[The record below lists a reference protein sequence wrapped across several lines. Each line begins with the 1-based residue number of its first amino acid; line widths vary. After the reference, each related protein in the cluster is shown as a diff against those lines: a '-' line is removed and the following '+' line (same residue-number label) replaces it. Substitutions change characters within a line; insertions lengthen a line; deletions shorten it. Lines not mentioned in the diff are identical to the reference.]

1 MMNTPETLSAKT
13 GSPFLTTLPSLLK
26 ATVGFAFIRRDSA
39 KSNRAWLLLSLLR
52 PFPKVS
58 LSGILIPFILF
69 VDIRQQSLLKN
80 HNFNDFT
87 NFS

>member
-1 MMNTPETLSAKT
+1 MMNYPETPSAKT
-13 GSPFLTTLPSLLK
+13 GSPCLVSPP
-26 ATVGFAFIRRDSA
+26 FAFL
-39 KSNRAWLLLSLLR
+39 KP

-58 LSGILIPFILF
+58 LSDILISLTLF
-69 VDIRQQSLLKN
+69 LDIRQKSLLKN

>member
-1 MMNTPETLSAKT
+1 MMNTPETPSAKT

-26 ATVGFAFIRRDSA
+26 TTVGFAFIRRDSA

-58 LSGILIPFILF
+58 LAGILISLTLF
-69 VDIRQQSLLKN
+69 LDIRQQSPLKN